1 MIMCFRTF
9 HFFFFIILITLLF
22 SGKAVYCAEKTTNTP
37 IHIEADRM
45 ESVQKEN
52 AVLFTGKV
60 EAKQGELVINSDKM
74 TVYYLN
80 SEEKKKPGAQSQKI
94 KKLFA
99 TGNVEI
105 QNEGWVAT
113 GNNIEFF
120 EKERKA
126 LLTGNAKVW
135 QDNNMVTGERVWLY
149 LDEGKSIVERSTK
162 KGERVKAFFYPGGE
176 NNKEQPNPSK

>member
-1 MIMCFRTF
+1 MYFKTL
-9 HFFFFIILITLLF
+9 HFFFLF
-22 SGKAVYCAEKTTNTP
+22 VAATMLFCGGTAYSTEESTNTP

-45 ESVQKEN
+45 ESIQKEN

-60 EAKQGELVINSDKM
+60 EAKQGKLVINSDKM
-74 TVYYLN
+74 TVYYFN
-80 SEEKKKPGAQSQKI
+80 SEEKKKSGAQSQKI

-113 GNNIEFF
+113 GDNVEFF
-120 EKERKA
+120 ESERKA
-126 LLTGNAKVW
+126 LLTGNTKVW

-149 LDEGKSIVERSTK
+149 LDEGKSIVERSDK

-176 NNKEQPNPSK
+176 NKNNDQRTK